1 MEPEFITYQKFNDI
15 ELANELIGVLSE
27 NNIPYTTE
35 EEAPVFDP
43 SFSFREI
50 VTEYA
55 VKINA
60 ADFER
65 VNQLLAESEKDN
77 VNNADKDYY
86 LFTFTDAELMEVI
99 TKADEWSAFD
109 NQLAQKIMADRGKS
123 ITDEQISRIK
133 EERIEELKKPDAPQT
148 SWIIIGYISA
158 FLGGLIGIFIGW
170 YLASYKKTLPDG
182 QKVYGYTEHDRKQ
195 GQRIFFIGIVVL
207 CIGVIMKVMAIY
219 NS

>member
-15 ELANELIGVLSE
+15 ELANELIAVLSE
-27 NNIPYTTE
+27 NDIPYTME

-43 SFSFREI
+43 SFSFKEI

-60 ADFER
+60 GDFER

-86 LFTFTDAELMEVI
+86 LFSFTDAELMEVI

-148 SWIIIGYISA
+148 GWIIIGYISA

-195 GQRIFFIGIVVL
+195 GQLIFFIGIVVL
-207 CIGVIMKVMAIY
+207 CIGIIMKVMVIY

>member
-1 MEPEFITYQKFNDI
+1 MEPEFITYQKFNDV
-15 ELANELIGVLSE
+15 ELANELIAVLSE
-27 NNIPYTTE
+27 NNIPYTME

-43 SFSFREI
+43 SFSFKEI

-60 ADFER
+60 GDFER

-86 LFTFTDAELMEVI
+86 LFSFTNDELMEVI

-109 NQLAQKIMADRGKS
+109 NQLARKIMADRGKS

-133 EERIEELKKPDAPQT
+133 EERIEELKAPDAPQT

-195 GQRIFFIGIVVL
+195 GQRIFFIGIVVF
-207 CIGVIMKVMAIY
+207 CIGIIMKVMAIY